1 MSPSFSTCRREW
13 HLLLLQ
19 HTWDIQISHMEVQ
32 NNCLLMSMGWHSE
45 VLQLSISCSNNTF
58 TGLTHTTKI
67 PM

>member
-1 MSPSFSTCRREW
+1 M
-13 HLLLLQ
+13 LLLQ
-19 HTWDIQISHMEVQ
+19 HTWDIQISHMEEQ
-32 NNCLLMSMGWHSE
+32 NNCLLMSTGWHSE